1 MRGFV
6 ITMISMSLILILMA
20 LSMSLRS
27 SHDATERVLIEPLPL
42 LYAAFLLDDTAYE
55 FNSIIGPEIAF
66 NETNESLSISV
77 KDTIHANN
85 HSSDVMAY
93 SAFLGSEVAGRTES
107 NISTNFTNMTGG
119 TVRLFLNED
128 YEYSNDHGMSEISFT
143 KDGGTGAASYEISFA
158 VYSLRQNVTHMAFN
172 ESGTMNVTIHYT
184 DLNGTDTEEGSV
196 FPNDFNV
203 FEVQYPNGTR
213 FVVSTGMV
221 GGNPAS
227 MRLKTYG
234 TWAEVSWTARL
245 PPLNETVRRGYEY
258 DATIEYSQGPVK
270 ISRRIGK

>member
-6 ITMISMSLILILMA
+6 ITMMSMSLILILMA

-27 SHDATERVLIEPLPL
+27 NHDATERVLMEPLPL
-42 LYAAFLLDDTAYE
+42 IYAAFLLDDTAYE

-77 KDTIHANN
+77 KDTLHAYN
-85 HSSDVMAY
+85 HSSDISAY
-93 SAFLGSEVAGRTES
+93 SAFLGSELALSTES
-107 NISTNFTNMTGG
+107 NITTNFTNMTGG
-119 TVRLFLNED
+119 TVRVFLDED
-128 YEYSNDHGMSEISFT
+128 YEYVNDHTNSEITFT
-143 KDGGTGAASYEISFA
+143 KDGGTGADSYDISFA

-172 ESGTMNVTIHYT
+172 ESGTLNVTIHYT

-196 FPNDFNV
+196 FPNDYNV

-213 FVVSTGMV
+213 FVVNAGLV

-234 TWAEVSWTARL
+234 TWAEVSWTADL
-245 PPLNETVRRGYEY
+245 PPLNETIKRGYEY
-258 DATIEYSQGPVK
+258 DASIDYSQGPVK
-270 ISRRIGK
+270 VSRRIGK